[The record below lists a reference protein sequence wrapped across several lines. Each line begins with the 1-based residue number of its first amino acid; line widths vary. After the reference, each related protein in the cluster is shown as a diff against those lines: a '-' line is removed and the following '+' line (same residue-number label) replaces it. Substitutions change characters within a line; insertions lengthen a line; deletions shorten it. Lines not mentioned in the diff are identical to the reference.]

1 MHISNPAVRR
11 ARFCARVFAP
21 LAAALILSPPARA
34 RLGDDFLDS
43 GAYER
48 EDILREFERLAPPPP
63 KPSAPAA
70 AGGKKRIAL
79 VLPISETGAIGIAAR
94 ALRDGFFAALERD
107 GADVAVDVYD
117 ATTAAD
123 AVAAVA
129 AAPARGARV
138 IVGPLTRS
146 AAAALAR
153 DLPAPEAP
161 VVLLQ
166 ERPMARARGYYSL
179 SLSAGDEA
187 AHLASTLPDL
197 GYRRALL
204 VIEESGFGARV
215 GERFAQSWLRATDR
229 QAERFV
235 IRRAPDW
242 KRLFE
247 RHKIESEEDAEVAIF
262 LAGGGAFVRQARNY
276 IPPRFATFAGSAV
289 YDGAAGPE
297 AFFLENLRFVAQ
309 PWIAAPD
316 SPLVARY
323 DNPKTRAGPI
333 LQQRFYALGIDAAR
347 VAAAVDEWRQNPDGW
362 SLDGV
367 SGRLTLRC
375 EEERCRF
382 DRAGVPVI
390 YRAGRARR
398 LDK

>member
-166 ERPMARARGYYSL
+166 ERPEARARGYYSL

-215 GERFAQSWLRATDR
+215 GERFAQSWLRATER

-247 RHKIESEEDAEVAIF
+247 RHKIESEEDARSRDF
-262 LAGGGAFVRQARNY
+262 FGGRRRFCAPSAQLHSAAFCDFRRQR
-276 IPPRFATFAGSAV
+276 G
-289 YDGAAGPE
+289 
-297 AFFLENLRFVAQ
+297 L
-309 PWIAAPD
+309 
-316 SPLVARY
+316 
-323 DNPKTRAGPI
+323 
-333 LQQRFYALGIDAAR
+333 
-347 VAAAVDEWRQNPDGW
+347 
-362 SLDGV
+362 
-367 SGRLTLRC
+367 
-375 EEERCRF
+375 
-382 DRAGVPVI
+382 
-390 YRAGRARR
+390 
-398 LDK
+398 

>member
-48 EDILREFERLAPPPP
+48 EDILREFERLEPPP

-123 AVAAVA
+123 VVAAVA

-166 ERPMARARGYYSL
+166 ERPEARARGYYSL

-215 GERFAQSWLRATDR
+215 GERFAQSWLRATER

-247 RHKIESEEDAEVAIF
+247 APTKSKVKKTPKSPFFWRAAALLCAKRAI
-262 LAGGGAFVRQARNY
+262 
-276 IPPRFATFAGSAV
+276 TFRRA
-289 YDGAAGPE
+289 
-297 AFFLENLRFVAQ
+297 LRL
-309 PWIAAPD
+309 
-316 SPLVARY
+316 SP
-323 DNPKTRAGPI
+323 
-333 LQQRFYALGIDAAR
+333 AAR
-347 VAAAVDEWRQNPDGW
+347 FMTAPQGRRRFF
-362 SLDGV
+362 SKICV
-367 SGRLTLRC
+367 SSRSRGSPPPIRRSSRATTIRKRAPGRFCSSGFTPLESTP
-375 EEERCRF
+375 
-382 DRAGVPVI
+382 RASPRPSTNGGKTPT
-390 YRAGRARR
+390 AGRWTASAGA
-398 LDK
+398 